1 MKRLKSIN
9 KGTIGLYL
17 EVFMLIFISVTP
29 LINQEIKSV
38 VLLFDFL
45 INIKYLFTKSSK
57 RNTYFLILFII
68 FCLIIVYLDLMF
80 SKSILGIQL
89 LSLYIPLVFINS
101 YTIANK
107 YSFREFIL
115 AFEKIIFFT
124 AIFSVVGVFIYTF
137 APQIVPRLITYT
149 NKHTTHKTAIFFNIL
164 VSEGLPLKRN
174 SGIAWEPGVYQ
185 LLINIA
191 LYTYYFIKNEKK
203 SVFVV
208 IFYAFIILTTLSTV
222 GLLILGII
230 FVRIMIDNKKI
241 MTVSLY
247 GLAFFSPV
255 LYEVIEY
262 QIRNKLVGSS
272 SFSQRF
278 IPFMNGMNVMFKY
291 PFGLGNFKFIEYFE
305 VILPPWDAIAQ
316 MVARYG
322 VYFLIFY
329 LAAFII
335 NNEKRL
341 GLIVIFVLT
350 FFSQNIW
357 LFPMT
362 IPFIFLNNQKL
373 TKTSTKL
380 DVQQDSNLSN
390 HKIQE
395 VAS

>member
-57 RNTYFLILFII
+57 RNTYFLIIFII
-68 FCLIIVYLDLMF
+68 FCLIVVYLDLMF
-80 SKSILGIQL
+80 SKSVFGIQL

-137 APQIVPRLITYT
+137 VPQIVPKLITYT

-191 LYTYYFIKNEKK
+191 LH
-203 SVFVV
+203 
-208 IFYAFIILTTLSTV
+208 IL
-222 GLLILGII
+222 
-230 FVRIMIDNKKI
+230 F
-241 MTVSLY
+241 
-247 GLAFFSPV
+247 
-255 LYEVIEY
+255 
-262 QIRNKLVGSS
+262 
-272 SFSQRF
+272 
-278 IPFMNGMNVMFKY
+278 
-291 PFGLGNFKFIEYFE
+291 
-305 VILPPWDAIAQ
+305 
-316 MVARYG
+316 
-322 VYFLIFY
+322 
-329 LAAFII
+329 
-335 NNEKRL
+335 
-341 GLIVIFVLT
+341 
-350 FFSQNIW
+350 
-357 LFPMT
+357 
-362 IPFIFLNNQKL
+362 
-373 TKTSTKL
+373 
-380 DVQQDSNLSN
+380 
-390 HKIQE
+390 H
-395 VAS
+395 